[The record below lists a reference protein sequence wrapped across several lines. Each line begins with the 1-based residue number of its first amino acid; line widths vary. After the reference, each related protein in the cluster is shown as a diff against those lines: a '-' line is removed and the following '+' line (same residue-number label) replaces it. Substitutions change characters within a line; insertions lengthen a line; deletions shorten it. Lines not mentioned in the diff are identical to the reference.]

1 MVLFSPTKGYRD
13 YDGKPWRKY
22 LFIGSHGSFEMDE
35 SEAREIMDAADR
47 NRELAE
53 SKALDLHISRLSG
66 SQLWDWYKKEILE
79 NQ

>member
-1 MVLFSPTKGYRD
+1 
-13 YDGKPWRKY
+13 
-22 LFIGSHGSFEMDE
+22 MDE